1 MPGGHTGSAFW
12 TDSNGNFWLFGGWA
26 YGQYYYDENGT
37 NLAAPVYTQN
47 DLWEFTSSTNEW
59 TWWGNG
65 PLASQID
72 PYLDNAYPGLY
83 GTLGVPSASNWPG
96 SREYPANWTDS
107 SGNLWV
113 FGGYGWDAIGTQ
125 GYLNDLWVFSPS
137 TGLWTWMNGSSNVPC
152 TTVEP
157 ATIAWCGTSNPPSSS
172 SPSAADR
179 KSVNRAGPMSGASPD
194 THGSNPAYRMTAAA
208 WPDKDGNFWIF
219 AGSNGTGS
227 FLSDTW
233 KNVNPIAPKASQ
245 TISFT
250 QPASPVTYGVSPI
263 PLTATGGTS
272 GNPVIFSLISGPGI
286 LSGTNNDVLT
296 VTGDGTIVVAANQ
309 AGNANYAAATQVRC
323 GVVVTGSFAA
333 LASPSPSSTL
343 GTSNVQFT
351 WTAGTGVTGYD
362 LWLGLGGPGSSSL
375 YTSGWL
381 TTLST
386 TVPSLP
392 AKGTTVYARLYSLIN
407 GKVQYC
413 DYTYAEATNAPA
425 TMLSP
430 GQGGTLGASGVTF
443 KWTAGTLVTNY
454 ELWLGT
460 SGPGSSNLYS
470 SGLISATSVTVL
482 SLPAKGAKVYARL
495 FSEGSGGIQYV
506 DYTYTESTETSAVL
520 TSPIP
525 GTTLGTSNAVFTW
538 TGGVDVTKYDL
549 LVGFGGP
556 GSADFY
562 STGSTAAMTA
572 TVPKLP
578 ANGAKVYVRLMSD
591 ISGTWQFTDYTYTA
605 Q

>member
-1 MPGGHTGSAFW
+1 
-12 TDSNGNFWLFGGWA
+12 
-26 YGQYYYDENGT
+26 
-37 NLAAPVYTQN
+37 
-47 DLWEFTSSTNEW
+47 
-59 TWWGNG
+59 
-65 PLASQID
+65 
-72 PYLDNAYPGLY
+72 
-83 GTLGVPSASNWPG
+83 
-96 SREYPANWTDS
+96 
-107 SGNLWV
+107 
-113 FGGYGWDAIGTQ
+113 
-125 GYLNDLWVFSPS
+125 
-137 TGLWTWMNGSSNVPC
+137 
-152 TTVEP
+152 
-157 ATIAWCGTSNPPSSS
+157 
-172 SPSAADR
+172 
-179 KSVNRAGPMSGASPD
+179 
-194 THGSNPAYRMTAAA
+194 
-208 WPDKDGNFWIF
+208 
-219 AGSNGTGS
+219 
-227 FLSDTW
+227 
-233 KNVNPIAPKASQ
+233 
-245 TISFT
+245 
-250 QPASPVTYGVSPI
+250 
-263 PLTATGGTS
+263 
-272 GNPVIFSLISGPGI
+272 
-286 LSGTNNDVLT
+286 
-296 VTGDGTIVVAANQ
+296 
-309 AGNANYAAATQVRC
+309 
-323 GVVVTGSFAA
+323 
-333 LASPSPSSTL
+333 
-343 GTSNVQFT
+343 
-351 WTAGTGVTGYD
+351 
-362 LWLGLGGPGSSSL
+362 
-375 YTSGWL
+375 L

-413 DYTYAEATNAPA
+413 DYTYTEATSTAA
-425 TMLSP
+425 TMISP
-430 GQGGTLGASGVTF
+430 AAGGTLGFFDVIF
-443 KWTAGTLVTNY
+443 KWTAGATVTNHG
-454 ELWLGT
+454 LWLGT

-506 DYTYTESTETSAVL
+506 DYTYTESSETSAVL